1 MAPNICI
8 DYNKELYNIAEVVP
22 NTSAINEKTFILRN
36 RLYKIVEYKIVNS
49 TSYTGSVQIFF
60 YDFADSLEDVYAY
73 IEDNSDFSDEQK
85 IKGILA
91 LRLPYDFLLIARY
104 TFTDLR
110 ISIEGN
116 RKLGKQIKGAY
127 IDSDHSSIG
136 LTTYVY
142 KYLFNTYQLLISDNE
157 QTLDGYSL
165 WLYGVSSWNR
175 VLVYDIQ
182 EDEVI
187 CENLDHESNEILPWK
202 VHPNLSKKDYILTQ
216 EHECRFYNVLFIMQ

>member
-91 LRLPYDFLLIARY
+91 LRLPYDFY
-104 TFTDLR
+104 
-110 ISIEGN
+110 
-116 RKLGKQIKGAY
+116 
-127 IDSDHSSIG
+127 
-136 LTTYVY
+136 
-142 KYLFNTYQLLISDNE
+142 
-157 QTLDGYSL
+157 
-165 WLYGVSSWNR
+165 
-175 VLVYDIQ
+175 
-182 EDEVI
+182 
-187 CENLDHESNEILPWK
+187 
-202 VHPNLSKKDYILTQ
+202 
-216 EHECRFYNVLFIMQ
+216 